1 MISYLA
7 YRLSLMRRALGRSD
21 EELFGRRA
29 LYESKAREIAGRII
43 AGECDSPAEL
53 TQLVI
58 EVASADDA
66 SKSPCGQP
74 VARL

>member
-29 LYESKAREIAGRII
+29 FYESKAREIAGRII
-43 AGECDSPAEL
+43 AGECDSREEL
-53 TQLVI
+53 ARI
-58 EVASADDA
+58 EGNAQTSADTGTLA
-66 SKSPCGQP
+66 CE
-74 VARL
+74 